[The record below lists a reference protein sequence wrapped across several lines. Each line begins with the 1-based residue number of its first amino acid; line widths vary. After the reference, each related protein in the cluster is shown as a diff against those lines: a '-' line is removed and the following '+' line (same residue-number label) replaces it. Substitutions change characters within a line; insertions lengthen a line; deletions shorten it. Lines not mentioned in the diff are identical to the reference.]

1 MTASNLNLFI
11 VNNDPA
17 IVTTLHN
24 YLEKKFG
31 PIFNVSVF
39 NTGREALEK
48 VDRSTQV
55 VVLDNYLVGENGTDV
70 RKSIKTKNPYARVI
84 MYKSNED
91 AVHEINRYR
100 EITPVNKGE
109 GPGGQ
114 WSRIGRPLHR
124 IFTYPIHFLVKEFG
138 VNKFVA
144 IFLLSFIT
152 VLLVVYIAMQIIQ

>member
-1 MTASNLNLFI
+1 MTATNLNLFI

-17 IVTTLHN
+17 IVTTLRN

-31 PIFNVSVF
+31 PMFNVSVF
-39 NTGREALEK
+39 NTGYEALEQ
-48 VDRSTQV
+48 VNQSTQV

-70 RKSIKTKNPYARVI
+70 RKSIKKKNPYARVI
-84 MYKSNED
+84 MYSTNED

-100 EITPVNKGE
+100 EITPVGVGQ
-109 GPGGQ
+109 GPGQ
-114 WSRIGRPLHR
+114 WSQIRRPIHR
-124 IFTYPIHFLVKEFG
+124 FFTYPIHILVKEFG

-152 VLLVVYIAMQIIQ
+152 VLAIVYISMQIF